1 MQYEEK
7 MLRLKYALLAATLVT
22 TTWLY
27 ANSQNSLADLL
38 VSKGIITQAEAA
50 GLSSSTAAPS
60 GLVNLLIEKGVITAA
75 EANGL
80 AASAPAP
87 APVAAAPAPAPAAK
101 PFTVA
106 KDKLVTGLTI
116 SGRVHG
122 QFDILSTDYDDAS
135 DPDTETNLFLRRIYL
150 GASAKFADNLS
161 GTVNANFANSGGTG
175 RIEKAVV
182 EYGMGDYHTIVA
194 GYQKTPMGFEETT
207 SSSKI
212 AAVER
217 SVGTRYFT
225 EQLDLGARHTG
236 LFLEGEY
243 DGGMYFTLAATDPD
257 QGAVSSSSSTDK
269 IAIWANIGWEGE
281 VGDGTLNAGA
291 GYAHVPETLSSG
303 NTDSI
308 WNLYANYNSGGFNI
322 LAEIIGADLENAGY
336 MRDASP
342 IAFTLIPSIMVS
354 DDFELVARYSQ
365 VDADGGIGADISS
378 TFRRAP
384 ENGSAR
390 YDDVQAYYIGGNWYI
405 RGNTLKLSAGYEWA
419 KFEHNLSGSQGD
431 ADVNGF
437 RTRLQ
442 LLF

>member
-1 MQYEEK
+1 
-7 MLRLKYALLAATLVT
+7 MLRLRYALLAATLVT
-22 TTWLY
+22 STWLY
-27 ANSQNSLADLL
+27 ANPQQSLADLL
-38 VSKGIITQAEAA
+38 VKKGVITQAEAS
-50 GLSSSTAAPS
+50 GISPSGVVQS
-60 GLVNLLIEKGVITAA
+60 GLVNLLIEKGVISAA
-75 EANGL
+75 EADSL

-87 APVAAAPAPAPAAK
+87 APAPIASAPASAPK
-101 PFTVA
+101 QFTLA

-116 SGRVHG
+116 SGRIQG
-122 QFDILSTDYDDAS
+122 QMDVLSTDYDNAS
-135 DPDTETNLFLRRIYL
+135 DPGSETNLFMRRIYL

-161 GTVNANFANSGGTG
+161 GTVNANFAKTSGTG
-175 RIEKAVV
+175 KIEKAVI
-182 EYGMGDYHTIVA
+182 EYGMGDYHTLIA

-243 DGGMYFTLAATDPD
+243 DGGMYFTIAATNPV

-269 IAIWANIGWEGE
+269 IAIWANIGWEGD
-281 VGDGTLNAGA
+281 VGEGTLNTGA
-291 GYAHVPETLSSG
+291 GYARVPETLSSG

-308 WNLYANYNSGGFNI
+308 WNLYANYNAGKFNI
-322 LAEIIGADLENAGY
+322 LAELIGADLEGAGY
-336 MRDASP
+336 MGDASP
-342 IAFTLIPSIMVS
+342 IAFTLLPSFKVS
-354 DDFELVARYSQ
+354 DDIEFVARYSQ
-365 VDADGGIGADISS
+365 VDADNGIGADISS

-384 ENGSAR
+384 ENGSAK
-390 YDDVQAYYIGGNWYI
+390 YNDVQAYYLGGNWYI

-419 KFEHNLSGSQGD
+419 KFEDNLSGSQGD
-431 ADVNGF
+431 ADVSGF
-437 RTRLQ
+437 RTRVQ